1 MNLQELFDALKKA
14 QQKLE
19 DAGIDD
25 LSKIDLEILIEKIR
39 KKIIMGG
46 FEPLTEISSVEVP
59 DISKL
64 PGLIDQVDIEI
75 QNEEQRKKLIGT
87 IMSIAKKGLN
97 VIGLP
102 I

>member
-19 DAGIDD
+19 DANIDD

-46 FEPLTEISSVEVP
+46 FEPLTEISAVEVP

-64 PGLIDQVDIEI
+64 PGLIDQVDVEI
-75 QNEEQRKKLIGT
+75 QNEEKRKALFGT

>member
-19 DAGIDD
+19 DANIDD

-39 KKIIMGG
+39 KKIIIGG
-46 FEPLTEISSVEVP
+46 FEPLTEISAVEVP

-64 PGLIDQVDIEI
+64 PGLIDQVDVEI
-75 QNEEQRKKLIGT
+75 QNEEKRKALFGT

>member
-19 DAGIDD
+19 DADIDD

-46 FEPLTEISSVEVP
+46 FEPLTEISAVKVP

-64 PGLIDQVDIEI
+64 PGLIDQVDVEI
-75 QNEEQRKKLIGT
+75 QNEEKRKALIGN

-97 VIGLP
+97 IIGLP

>member
-1 MNLQELFDALKKA
+1 MNLQELLNQLKTA

-19 DAGIDD
+19 DANIDD
-25 LSKIDLEILIEKIR
+25 SSKIRLDILIKKIK
-39 KKIIMGG
+39 KKIIMTG
-46 FEPLTEISSVEVP
+46 FEPLTEISAVEVP

-64 PGLIDQVDIEI
+64 PGLMDQVDVAIE
-75 QNEEQRKKLIGT
+75 NEEKRKALFGT